1 MNLAFVILTL
11 QNKEEKMETIITDC
25 ERGGTEI
32 IFWQTGPITSLRM
45 EIKSLLWEDMEMLL
59 KEVGEW
65 ILENYKA
72 PEEFSN
78 GEREAKMYDYISRLY
93 EHTKKINDIV
103 QIRVEKR
110 DAEETLARLEREKRY
125 YGDK

>member
-1 MNLAFVILTL
+1 
-11 QNKEEKMETIITDC
+11 METIITDC